1 VQVGHLAPQV
11 RLHLHSIAEG
21 PDVSIKS
28 AANKLGKMSKA
39 RQRIAADQLHA
50 SLEDSPVTSKIDP
63 EAPPV
68 LEAPDG
74 GAPGPR
80 LLEPSTFDE
89 AAYHLPVPLVTA
101 SALRA
106 YIERQARPLEK
117 VIRIA
122 NGQEVNGH
130 NPSWDDQKAAI
141 YKLVDKVAPDLRAV
155 EVTHDVQDGADTGTE
170 QTVNKLVDALTRLA
184 LAKRS
189 EEAAVLT
196 IENDGGQG

>member
-1 VQVGHLAPQV
+1 
-11 RLHLHSIAEG
+11 
-21 PDVSIKS
+21 VSIKS
-28 AANKLGKMSKA
+28 ATNNIGKMSKA
-39 RQRIAADQLHA
+39 RQRIAADRMHA
-50 SLEDSPVTSKIDP
+50 DLADDPVTSKIDP
-63 EAPPV
+63 KAPPV
-68 LEAPDG
+68 LEAENG
-74 GAPGPR
+74 GASGPR

-155 EVTHDVQDGADTGTE
+155 EVTHEVGDTDESTADR
-170 QTVNKLVDALTRLA
+170 TVTKLVEA
-184 LAKRS
+184 LANLAYAKRAEGAVPLTLGDANSPS
-189 EEAAVLT
+189 EMGVRSKS
-196 IENDGGQG
+196 

>member
-1 VQVGHLAPQV
+1 MSL
-11 RLHLHSIAEG
+11 
-21 PDVSIKS
+21 KS
-28 AANKLGKMSKA
+28 AVNNLGKMSKA
-39 RQRIAADQLHA
+39 RVRIAADKLHA
-50 SLEDSPVTSKIDP
+50 DLADDPVTSKIDQD
-63 EAPPV
+63 APPV
-68 LEAPDG
+68 LEARRG
-74 GAPGPR
+74 GAVGPR

-155 EVTHDVQDGADTGTE
+155 EVTHEIGDTDESSTDR
-170 QTVNKLVDALTRLA
+170 TVTKLVEA
-184 LAKRS
+184 LANLAYAKRA
-189 EEAAVLT
+189 EGAIPLT
-196 IENDGGQG
+196 IGDVNSPSEVAVRSKT

>member
-1 VQVGHLAPQV
+1 M
-11 RLHLHSIAEG
+11 
-21 PDVSIKS
+21 SIKS

-39 RQRIAADQLHA
+39 RQRIAANQLHD
-50 SLEDSPVTSKIDP
+50 SLKDNPVTSKIDP
-63 EAPPV
+63 DAPPV
-68 LEAPDG
+68 LESPDG
-74 GAPGPR
+74 GAVGPR

-155 EVTHDVQDGADTGTE
+155 EVTHEAGTDE
-170 QTVNKLVDALTRLA
+170 STTNQTVGKLVDALTKLA
-184 LAKRS
+184 FAKRA
-189 EEAAVLT
+189 EAAVPIT
-196 IENDGGQG
+196 IEDDGGKG